1 MRMWFISLGLIVSLA
16 SGVIGISAHE
26 SEGSCPMGNMPNC
39 CKKAHSAGD
48 TAEVSMARLCCNL
61 NCSEPGS
68 GGNANSSSF
77 SSQPGNVPSIAM
89 VPNAYQVN
97 RNYFSP
103 YYPHANSPHDSHPKY
118 IQHLALL
125 I

>member
-39 CKKAHSAGD
+39 CKKAHSVDD
-48 TAEVSMARLCCNL
+48 TAEVSMARLCYKL
-61 NCSEPGS
+61 NYSEPVS
-68 GGNANSSSF
+68 DGNANFSSF
-77 SSQPGNVPSIAM
+77 SSQAGNVPSIAM

-97 RNYFSP
+97 RNARHVP
-103 YYPHANSPHDSHPKY
+103 W
-118 IQHLALL
+118 LT
-125 I
+125 